1 MNRRLR
7 SAFIPQRR
15 ASSSGPATRLL
26 MTSCVY
32 KEKRWRVPE
41 RLGWPEQRSKLTV
54 ETDEQQGEVRSWR
67 RLTVMNA
74 APRQKPITADT
85 PGDYFLNPH
94 SPSSSQP
101 LLSPPL
107 LLPSSSLYTHS
118 PHPTI
123 PPRPAGRVAPPI
135 CFVSASW
142 RKLVSRFVA
151 LKTCLVCPVD
161 GSQKY
166 NS

>member
-107 LLPSSSLYTHS
+107 LLPSSSLYTHTLAS
-118 PHPTI
+118 SHYSSQTS
-123 PPRPAGRVAPPI
+123 GTS
-135 CFVSASW
+135 SASN
-142 RKLVSRFVA
+142 LFRFCFLA
-151 LKTCLVCPVD
+151 KARFTFC
-161 GSQKY
+161 GSQDM
-166 NS
+166 SGLSSRWLTEI